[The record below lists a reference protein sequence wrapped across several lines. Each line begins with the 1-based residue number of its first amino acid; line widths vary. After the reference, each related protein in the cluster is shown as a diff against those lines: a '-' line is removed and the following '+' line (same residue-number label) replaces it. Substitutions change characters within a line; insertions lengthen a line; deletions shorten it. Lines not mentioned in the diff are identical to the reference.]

1 MSEESS
7 LLIQEYYK
15 NNQYNTVPK
24 SFTIST
30 TQGNSLCGDTIT
42 IYLTIDN
49 STITHYNYSGQPAQI
64 TKAAA
69 EFLWE
74 FIIGE
79 PIQKILTRDAEWV
92 RSEGFEVSHRRIRSS
107 VSALLAVRNA
117 IHMLIEDGMRD
128 EYEDLIN

>member
-15 NNQYNTVPK
+15 NNQYNIVPT
-24 SFTIST
+24 SFTISI

-42 IYLTIDN
+42 VYLTIDHDM
-49 STITHYNYSGQPAQI
+49 ITHYNYSWQPAQI

-79 PIQKILTRDAEWV
+79 QIQTILTRDATRV
-92 RSEGFEVSHRRIRSS
+92 RSQGFEVSHRRIRSS
-107 VSALLAVRNA
+107 ISALLACRNA
-117 IHMLIEDGMRD
+117 IHTYCNDNIID
-128 EYEDLIN
+128 EYEDLID